1 MKQTNI
7 EKVAEIFEAYREK
20 FEYAMNEGFADMAY
34 DCLLACK
41 ALLTAS
47 EIFEPDAVEVE
58 QMQAA
63 VDVMVKRRLW

>member
-7 EKVAEIFEAYREK
+7 EKVAEIFETYREK
-20 FEYAMNEGFADMAY
+20 FEDAMNDGLTDMAY
-34 DCLLACK
+34 DYLFACK

-63 VDVMVKRRLW
+63 VDVMFKRRFW